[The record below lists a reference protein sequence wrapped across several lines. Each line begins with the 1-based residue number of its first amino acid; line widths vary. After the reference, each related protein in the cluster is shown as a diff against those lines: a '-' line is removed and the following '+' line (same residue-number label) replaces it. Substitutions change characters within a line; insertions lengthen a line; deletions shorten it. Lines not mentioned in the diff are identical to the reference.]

1 LLGRKTLKAIA
12 MRELVSYEL
21 RRDVSQ
27 RVNMKTTYYR
37 NSRLNCLREFGRR
50 TNMRNKYSISL
61 SQYAYVKIALKSC
74 ENITIR
80 KAEEFHE
87 SQRADV

>member
-1 LLGRKTLKAIA
+1 
-12 MRELVSYEL
+12 
-21 RRDVSQ
+21 
-27 RVNMKTTYYR
+27 
-37 NSRLNCLREFGRR
+37 
-50 TNMRNKYSISL
+50 MRNKYSISL